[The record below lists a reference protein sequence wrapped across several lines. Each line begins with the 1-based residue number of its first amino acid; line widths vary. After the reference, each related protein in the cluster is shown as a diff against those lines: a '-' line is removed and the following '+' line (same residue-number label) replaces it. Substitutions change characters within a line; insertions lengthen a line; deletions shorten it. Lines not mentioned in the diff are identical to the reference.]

1 MRLRLVP
8 GLLALALAAPC
19 IPAAGLAQ
27 TTSTAALAQNAQ
39 QALQAGQYDTAA
51 SLYRQLVQIDPKQWR
66 FQRGLGDALLRLGQ
80 YDAALAADEA
90 ALALLQGAPSS
101 ALEPRQRDLEMAAVY
116 RSELTLYFK
125 LKRPVDAKAAGER
138 WAALSQSADA
148 YLTMCIVYYNNGEME
163 PSLRACDREIALDP
177 TRPDAYFIK
186 GSVLVASAA
195 VGADGKLHAPAGAVE
210 SLRKYLELA
219 PNGAHRADVQQML
232 DYLGSH

>member
-8 GLLALALAAPC
+8 GLLALAVLAPC
-19 IPAAGLAQ
+19 APGAGLAQ
-27 TTSTAALAQNAQ
+27 TTSTATLSQNAQ

-51 SLYRQLVQIDPKQWR
+51 SLYRQLVQLDPKQWR
-66 FQRGLGDALLRLGQ
+66 YQRGLGDALLRLGQ
-80 YDAALAADEA
+80 YDGALAADDA
-90 ALALLQGAPSS
+90 ALGLLQSAPG
-101 ALEPRQRDLEMAAVY
+101 ALEPRQRDLELGNLYHAEMIV
-116 RSELTLYFK
+116 YFK

-148 YLTMCIVYYNNGEME
+148 YLALCVIYYNNGEMD

-186 GSVLVASAA
+186 GSVIVASAA
-195 VGADGKLHAPAGAVE
+195 VGADGKLHAPAGGVE
-210 SLRKYLELA
+210 ALRKYLELA
-219 PNGAHRADVQQML
+219 PNGVHRADAQQML

>member
-8 GLLALALAAPC
+8 GLLALAVLAHCVAG
-19 IPAAGLAQ
+19 AGLAQ
-27 TTSTAALAQNAQ
+27 TSSTTTLSQSAQ

-51 SLYRQLVQIDPKQWR
+51 SLYRQLVQLDPKQWR

-80 YDAALAADEA
+80 YDAALAADDA
-90 ALALLQGAPSS
+90 ALGLLQSAPGALDPQ
-101 ALEPRQRDLEMAAVY
+101 QRDLEMATIY
-116 RSELTLYFK
+116 RSELSVYFK
-125 LKRPVDAKAAGER
+125 LKRPADAKAAGER

-177 TRPDAYFIK
+177 TRADAYFIK

-210 SLRKYLELA
+210 ALRKYLELA
-219 PNGAHRADVQQML
+219 PSGTHRGDVQQML